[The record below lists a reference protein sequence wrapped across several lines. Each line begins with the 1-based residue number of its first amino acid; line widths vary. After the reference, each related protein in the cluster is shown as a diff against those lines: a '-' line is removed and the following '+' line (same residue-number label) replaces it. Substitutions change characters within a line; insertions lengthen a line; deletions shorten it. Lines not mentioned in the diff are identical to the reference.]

1 MVLDFVHLFYTQQKF
16 KLLSPATA
24 KCGEYIIMTDANLAT
39 GEGLKTK
46 IDKITA
52 ILAKN
57 AAAGSAG
64 LVIVVNADNDV
75 LVSEGNLREVLG
87 DIAYDTLAANALTA
101 ANTALAAAKVTAQTA
116 FDALGV

>member
-39 GEGLKTK
+39 GEGLKKT

-52 ILAKN
+52 IQAKN
-57 AAAGSAG
+57 AAAGSKG
-64 LVIVVNADNDV
+64 VV
-75 LVSEGNLREVLG
+75 LVTDATDEVLASEANLIEVLG
-87 DIAYDTLAANALTA
+87 DSAYNTLPANALTA
-101 ANTALAAAKVTAQTA
+101 LNTALVDAKTTANTAYAA
-116 FDALGV
+116 L